1 MFLINETCL
10 EMFDFCYYTRFT
22 EFFYILDFTSS
33 FSQLIGVSYYL
44 LSGYYPL
51 KNYTV
56 SKRHIIPFIS

>member
-44 LSGYYPL
+44 LSG
-51 KNYTV
+51 
-56 SKRHIIPFIS
+56 

>member
-10 EMFDFCYYTRFT
+10 EMFDFCYYTRFN

-44 LSGYYPL
+44 LSG
-51 KNYTV
+51 
-56 SKRHIIPFIS
+56 